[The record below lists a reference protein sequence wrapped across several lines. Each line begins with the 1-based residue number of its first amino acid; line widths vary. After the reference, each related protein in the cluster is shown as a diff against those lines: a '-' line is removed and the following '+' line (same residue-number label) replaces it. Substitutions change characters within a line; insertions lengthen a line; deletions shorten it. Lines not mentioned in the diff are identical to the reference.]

1 MNEEEERILIS
12 RCLNNER
19 EAQELFYRLHCDK
32 MYSVCMYYADSRD
45 EAADFLQ
52 DGFITVFG
60 KLHMFKFQGSLEGWV
75 RRIIVNTALSALRK
89 KKRFNEM
96 LDEVENMQD
105 VSTEEVEEI
114 EHISSSKVIEVVN
127 GLPGKA
133 AVVLKLFAIEGYSHP
148 EIAEIMDI
156 SVGTSKSQLNR
167 ARTLLKL

>member
-1 MNEEEERILIS
+1 
-12 RCLNNER
+12 
-19 EAQELFYRLHCDK
+19 
-32 MYSVCMYYADSRD
+32 MYYADSRD

-167 ARTLLKL
+167 ARNLVKMKLKEDE

>member
-1 MNEEEERILIS
+1 
-12 RCLNNER
+12 
-19 EAQELFYRLHCDK
+19 
-32 MYSVCMYYADSRD
+32 MYYAESRE

-96 LDEVENMQD
+96 LDEVENLQE
-105 VSTEEVEEI
+105 VPVEVEEI
-114 EHISSSKVIEVVN
+114 EQVPSARVIELVN
-127 GLPGKA
+127 KLPGKA
-133 AVVLKLFAIEGYSHP
+133 AVVLKLFALEGFTHG

-156 SVGTSKSQLNR
+156 SIGTSKSQLNR
-167 ARTLLKL
+167 ARTLLKKELGKNE

>member
-1 MNEEEERILIS
+1 
-12 RCLNNER
+12 
-19 EAQELFYRLHCDK
+19 
-32 MYSVCMYYADSRD
+32 MYYAESRA

-60 KLHMFKFQGSLEGWV
+60 KLHLFKFQGSLEGWV

-105 VSTEEVEEI
+105 FSVETDEI
-114 EHISSSKVIEVVN
+114 EHVPSAKVIDIVN
-127 GLPGKA
+127 QLPGKA
-133 AVVLKLFAIEGYSHP
+133 AIVLKLFAIEGFTHK

-167 ARTLLKL
+167 ARALLKIELAKNE